1 MRLIAVVVELMRL
14 KMTMDSDDER
24 RVFTSHNVLFEGEVT
39 LCHTSLL
46 SRRRKGYRI
55 NDSGPVYDNWEAIR
69 QLRKIPPEMRSGAVP
84 MRKGRAVFGSL

>member
-46 SRRRKGYRI
+46 
-55 NDSGPVYDNWEAIR
+55 
-69 QLRKIPPEMRSGAVP
+69 
-84 MRKGRAVFGSL
+84 